1 MLVAT
6 LGTEPQ
12 VLTLCLQELFAR
24 GEWIV
29 EAVGVHSACSEPAIR
44 EAMERLRKGW
54 PTLEFGRGVRLR
66 LKEVPTADYRS
77 KGDLVLLYRTLKEVV
92 TFYRERGFIIHL
104 NISGGRKPMGIF
116 SLLLAQLLFGPEDH
130 LWYLIS
136 SPELEASRALSAP
149 RNLYKL
155 LEIPVPIWTEAEVF
169 LQALASHEDPW
180 AAVELQ
186 RTIRRREEEER
197 WKHFWEGVLTPA
209 ERRVVTEL
217 VLHGASNK
225 EIARKLGLSPKTV
238 ENELRSGYKKLR
250 SFLGGSPGFA
260 VNRATLIAFLAP
272 FFRGFSS
279 NELGENHVGRRGWSR
294 E

>member
-12 VLTLCLQELFAR
+12 VLTLCLQELLAR

-29 EAVGVHSACSEPAIR
+29 EAVGVHSARSEPAIQ
-44 EAMERLRKGW
+44 EATERLRKGW
-54 PTLEFGRGVRLR
+54 PTLEFSRGVSLR
-66 LKEVPTADYRS
+66 LKEVPTGDYRS
-77 KGDLVLLYRTLKEVV
+77 KGDLVLLYRVLKDVV
-92 TFYRERGFIIHL
+92 TFYRERGFLIHL
-104 NISGGRKPMGIF
+104 DISGGRKPMGIF
-116 SLLLAQLLFGPEDH
+116 SLLVAQLLFGPEDH

-136 SPELEASRALSAP
+136 SPELEASRALTAP
-149 RNLYKL
+149 RNLYRL
-155 LEIPVPIWTEAEVF
+155 LEIPVPIWTAVEVF
-169 LQALASHEDPW
+169 LQALASYEDPW

-217 VLHGASNK
+217 VLRGASNK
-225 EIARKLGLSPKTV
+225 EIARKLGLSSRTV
-238 ENELRSGYKKLR
+238 ENELRSSYKKLKN
-250 SFLGGSPGFA
+250 FLSGSLGFS

-279 NELGENHVGRRGWSR
+279 DDLGEKPVDERRSPR
-294 E
+294 K